1 MDQIYCTKIGE
12 KYYPV
17 LDKDELVSQLPVLRK
32 DLLYFRDYSKR
43 SIDQIFPSAIQQSK
57 FLEVKLLTSVVL
69 LSNGGTYQI
78 FELPLRAQFSPIYSL
93 LVEDFDNDGIEDV
106 IAGGNQYQVKPQFGR
121 FDASSGWFFR
131 GRLSNGNFTF
141 DDGVSLGVT
150 GQIRDI
156 ECVNVKGKKYVLFTK
171 HNDELEIYRL
181 SN

>member
-1 MDQIYCTKIGE
+1 
-12 KYYPV
+12 
-17 LDKDELVSQLPVLRK
+17 
-32 DLLYFRDYSKR
+32 
-43 SIDQIFPSAIQQSK
+43 
-57 FLEVKLLTSVVL
+57 
-69 LSNGGTYQI
+69 
-78 FELPLRAQFSPIYSL
+78 
-93 LVEDFDNDGIEDV
+93 VEDFDNDGIEDV

-141 DDGVSLGVT
+141 DNGVSLGVT